1 MREGPLR
8 DGVKH
13 ATIMPWATDAVFVA
27 LQSVTVLG

>member
-27 LQSVTVLG
+27 RSVTVLG